1 MIALVAF
8 ALLLQGFS
16 YAQSGPASEA
26 GDAAAGKAL
35 FEGPGIECN
44 RCHGAQGEGGF
55 GPTIAGRHLTLEQFQ
70 KGLRRGTVM
79 PMYPTSIIT
88 DREASDMLAYLNSL
102 APVTQRGALRVAVPE
117 NAPPGQR
124 IAIGTIGCAQCHG
137 AVFGSP
143 RQALGALGSDADFQW
158 FTRMVYD
165 HTTEMPLLAKA
176 TGQPLRPRFVMGNYN
191 RATVQESSLRQ
202 IYDWM
207 RNDLGVRANI
217 AGRISPGTPGP
228 NGVAYTVT
236 IENAGAQGKGVAAEE
251 LTVSI
256 RVPAGVMV
264 TGAAGEG
271 YQGVRRD
278 DQAMTDVAVWQIAR
292 LPAAERQTLTL
303 TVSSAV
309 TPANNLRG
317 TITWARP
324 AVKPGPLDTVAI
336 APAPAPAAGRSGNQ

>member
-1 MIALVAF
+1 
-8 ALLLQGFS
+8 
-16 YAQSGPASEA
+16 
-26 GDAAAGKAL
+26 
-35 FEGPGIECN
+35 
-44 RCHGAQGEGGF
+44 
-55 GPTIAGRHLTLEQFQ
+55 
-70 KGLRRGTVM
+70 
-79 PMYPTSIIT
+79 
-88 DREASDMLAYLNSL
+88 
-102 APVTQRGALRVAVPE
+102 
-117 NAPPGQR
+117 
-124 IAIGTIGCAQCHG
+124 
-137 AVFGSP
+137 
-143 RQALGALGSDADFQW
+143 
-158 FTRMVYD
+158 
-165 HTTEMPLLAKA
+165 
-176 TGQPLRPRFVMGNYN
+176 MGNYN

-217 AGRISPGTPGP
+217 VGRMSPGVPGP

-236 IENAGAQGKGVAAEE
+236 IENAGVQGKGVAAEE

-256 RVPAGVMV
+256 RVPMGVMV
-264 TGAAGEG
+264 TGGTGAG

-278 DQAMTDVAVWQIAR
+278 DQAMTDVAVWQIAQ